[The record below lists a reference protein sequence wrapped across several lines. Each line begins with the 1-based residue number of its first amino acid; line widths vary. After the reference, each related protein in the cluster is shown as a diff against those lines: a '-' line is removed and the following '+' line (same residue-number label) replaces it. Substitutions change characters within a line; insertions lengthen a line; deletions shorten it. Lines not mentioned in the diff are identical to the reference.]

1 MTIYKEFL
9 GTRCA
14 RVLVNRKWINMQ
26 KIYGGSF
33 IMISMDAF
41 KHGDIHFFCIS
52 CILEVLS
59 GVSEMEN
66 WRK

>member
-9 GTRCA
+9 GTRCE
-14 RVLVNRKWINMQ
+14 RVLANQKWINMQ
-26 KIYGGSF
+26 KIYGGSS